1 MKDTTE
7 TICGRNDDLIAFLY
21 HELGEKD
28 ARDFQRHMRECAR
41 CESEVASLGEIRE
54 SIVSWRDA
62 SLGAAW
68 STGVVNDRRFASA
81 ATAPVAPIRRSAV
94 AAIREF
100 FSLSPMWMKGA
111 AAFASLLFCLCAVLA
126 VAFLRD
132 RNSVVVQAPS
142 DKIYSKQELDTRVA
156 SAVQKKVDELK
167 NQPAKGQSNDDVVSS
182 SPRTTSN
189 RPGQMQQAGY
199 RMTAQGLR
207 KPLTRQERRELAAD
221 LGLLVSRDDDDL
233 DLVTDK
239 ITQTP

>member
-7 TICGRNDDLIAFLY
+7 TTCGRNDDLIAFLY

-62 SLGAAW
+62 SLSAAW
-68 STGVVNDRRFASA
+68 SAGAVNDRQFASA
-81 ATAPVAPIRRSAV
+81 AAPIRPSAL
-94 AAIREF
+94 AAIRKF

-126 VAFLRD
+126 IAYLRD
-132 RNSVVVQAPS
+132 RTSVVVQSPS
-142 DKIYSKQELDTRVA
+142 DKIYSKQELDTEVA
-156 SAVQKKVDELK
+156 RAVQKKADELK
-167 NQPAKGQSNDDVVSS
+167 KQATKEQSNDVAVNSS
-182 SPRTTSN
+182 SRTTSN
-189 RPGQMQQAGY
+189 RAGQMQQAGY

-239 ITQTP
+239 LTQTP